1 MKQLPLTY
9 YLLLLLLLISGCAT
23 VPKDV
28 DRPVSYAVAET
39 ETVHTVLGDLVFPE
53 EEKHSGLSGFMLQ
66 DQGKI
71 SFDTR
76 LALVDLAEK
85 SIDIQTY
92 IWKQD
97 TISGILAERLLAAA
111 DRGIRI
117 RILIDDFTLRNRDF
131 GIATFDAHPNVSI
144 RVFNPFGNRFYIGP
158 INLRRKFELI
168 TDLSRLNY
176 RMHNKVFVV
185 DNQIGLVGGRNIAD
199 EYYGYSNKYNF
210 LDIDLLASGPVIND
224 VSRGFDIYWNSERA
238 YPITAFRKHPPEETI
253 PELYSNFRA
262 RVGDR
267 RRELGL
273 VTLQPQNQLEFLQ
286 QMVSKFI
293 WANAEAIID
302 NPDKADETEAN
313 PVGVFKGL
321 RNNVLESG
329 SEIFIV
335 SPYFIPG
342 SEISNSL
349 TEYRNRGVSI
359 RVLTNSMAAADHSS
373 TFSGYA
379 RYRKVVLSNGAELFE
394 LKPDVSSFVLEEDIP
409 GSSGNGGVHAKVM
422 MFDRKR
428 VFVGSFN
435 LDPRSINL
443 NTEIGLLVHSEELT
457 VQVAELIDE
466 LIQPD
471 NSWQVTLD
479 DKGELV
485 WQGSVNGS
493 SVIHN
498 SDPEAGGWRKFKIF
512 IFSLLPIEKHL

>member
-1 MKQLPLTY
+1 MKQLRLTY
-9 YLLLLLLLISGCAT
+9 YLPLLLLLISGCAT

-76 LALVDLAEK
+76 LALVDLAET

-97 TISGILAERLLAAA
+97 TAGRLLAEGILDAA
-111 DRGIRI
+111 DRGVRI
-117 RILIDDFTLRNRDF
+117 RILLDDFTLRDRDF
-131 GIATFDAHPNVSI
+131 GLAAFDAHPNVSI
-144 RVFNPFGNRFYIGP
+144 RIFNPFGNRFYIGP

-199 EYYGYSNKYNF
+199 EYFGFHEKYNF
-210 LDIDLLASGPVIND
+210 LDIDLLASGPVINE
-224 VSRGFDIYWNSERA
+224 VSRGFDNYWNSERA
-238 YPITAFRKHPPEETI
+238 YPITAFRDHPPEETI
-253 PELYSNFRA
+253 PEIYSDFRA
-262 RVGDR
+262 LVEDR
-267 RRELGL
+267 RRVLGMERG
-273 VTLQPQNQLEFLQ
+273 QGQLEFLQ
-286 QMVSKFI
+286 QMVGDFI
-293 WANAEAIID
+293 WARAEVIID
-302 NPDKADETEAN
+302 NPDKADGTDAN
-313 PVGVFKGL
+313 PAGVFDSL
-321 RNNVLESG
+321 RNSVNDSKF
-329 SEIFIV
+329 EIDLV

-342 SEISNSL
+342 PDITESISNL
-349 TEYRNRGVSI
+349 VKRGITVKI
-359 RVLTNSMAAADHSS
+359 LTNSMAAADHTS

-379 RYRKVVLSNGAELFE
+379 RYRKDVLRGDAKLFE
-394 LKPDVSSFVLEEDIP
+394 LKPDVSSFVFEEDIP
-409 GSSGNGGVHAKVM
+409 DSSGNGGIHAKVM
-422 MFDRKR
+422 TFDRQTVK
-428 VFVGSFN
+428 VGSFN

-443 NTEIGLLVHSEELT
+443 NTEIGLLVYSEELT
-457 VQVAELIDE
+457 VQMTELIGE
-466 LIQPD
+466 LIRPE

-485 WQGSVNGS
+485 WQGTIDDNSAD
-493 SVIHN
+493 HK
-498 SDPEAGGWRKFKIF
+498 SDPEAGGWRKFKTF
-512 IFSLLPIEKHL
+512 FFSLLPIEKHL